1 MELRQLRSY
10 IKLAEMLNFSEAS
23 RELFLTQSTLS
34 QHIKNLEDEFGC
46 KLFVRNSHSVALTE
60 AGAELLP
67 FAHKAVDAAEECRQ
81 RMVDLQDMLVGEL
94 NIGVTYSFSPI
105 LTETIFEFMKKYKG
119 VKLNICYKPMA
130 DLMNML
136 RGRKIDFVLAF
147 KPSEYAADIESH
159 VLFQNYLAAIV
170 NDSHPLASNECVSI
184 DELAG
189 YSLALPS
196 KGLQARNALDKI
208 LDRYPRDLNIRMELN
223 DPHILLEL
231 IRHSN
236 LVTVLAEASV
246 HNQSGVKAVR
256 IGLPENEMTGCVHT
270 LAGSYHKKSTCEFV
284 KLLCESLAV
293 KERSNA
299 WM

>member
-1 MELRQLRSY
+1 MELRQLRSF
-10 IKLAEMLNFSEAS
+10 IKLAEILNFSEAS
-23 RELFLTQSTLS
+23 RELCLTQSTLS
-34 QHIKNLEDEFGC
+34 QQIRKLEDEFHSQ
-46 KLFVRNSHSVALTE
+46 LFIRNSHSVAITE
-60 AGAELLP
+60 AGTELLP
-67 FAHKAVDAAEECRQ
+67 FARKAVEAAEECHQ

-105 LTETIFEFMKKYKG
+105 LTETIFAFMKKYNG
-119 VKLNICYKPMA
+119 VSLNICYKPMA

-136 RGRKIDFVLAF
+136 RNRKIDFVLAF

-170 NDSHPLASNECVSI
+170 NASHPLASKECVSL

-189 YSLALPS
+189 YNLALPS

-208 LDRYPRDLNIRMELN
+208 LDRYPHNLNIRMELN
-223 DPHILLEL
+223 DPHILLDL
-231 IRHSN
+231 IRNSN

-246 HNQSGVKAVR
+246 HNQAGVKAVR
-256 IGLPENEMTGCVHT
+256 ISIPENEMTGCVHT
-270 LAGSYHKKSTCEFV
+270 LTGSYHKKSTCEFV

-293 KERSNA
+293 KERVNA

>member
-147 KPSEYAADIESH
+147 KPSEYAADI
-159 VLFQNYLAAIV
+159 
-170 NDSHPLASNECVSI
+170 
-184 DELAG
+184 
-189 YSLALPS
+189 
-196 KGLQARNALDKI
+196 
-208 LDRYPRDLNIRMELN
+208 
-223 DPHILLEL
+223 
-231 IRHSN
+231 
-236 LVTVLAEASV
+236 
-246 HNQSGVKAVR
+246 
-256 IGLPENEMTGCVHT
+256 
-270 LAGSYHKKSTCEFV
+270 
-284 KLLCESLAV
+284 
-293 KERSNA
+293 
-299 WM
+299 